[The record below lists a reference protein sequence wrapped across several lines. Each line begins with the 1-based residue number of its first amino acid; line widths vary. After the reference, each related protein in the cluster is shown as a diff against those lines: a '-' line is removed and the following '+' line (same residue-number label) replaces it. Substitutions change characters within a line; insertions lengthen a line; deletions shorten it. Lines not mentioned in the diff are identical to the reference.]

1 MKIYSRTY
9 EKEFDIELCPK
20 EQGENFDVISHK
32 SLQDIHDVDLRG
44 ELTTKFEVLNDN
56 PNHSVV
62 KVVISNKDGFAVE
75 EIGEK
80 TKCQGDTEI
89 GKSFPTT
96 TAYCRAFDR
105 AMIRIMGFVG
115 KFYSDQELN
124 DRPRMIKK
132 PATSDLP
139 GEISDVPPDVFIEP
153 EEPVSPIENEG
164 PEYLEVPEAIDEIP
178 AEETA
183 EISAVEAEVD
193 EFGNPINNSEAGDA
207 PVSEKA
213 EEEPGDFTFKSGQH
227 KGETIKEL
235 YADEKGRGYLN
246 FVLGGDFTTVT
257 VKNAIMKYYAAN
269 GIKPEGGEKDFAKKA
284 LAYYEANIDK
294 FGGGKE

>member
-1 MKIYSRTY
+1 MTKIYSRTY
-9 EKEFDIELCPK
+9 EKEFEIELCPK

-32 SLQDIHDVDLRG
+32 SLQDIHDVELRG

-80 TKCQGDTEI
+80 TKCQADTEI

-105 AMIRIMGFVG
+105 AMIRILGFVG
-115 KFYSDQELN
+115 KFYSDQELS
-124 DRPRMIKK
+124 DKPRMIKA
-132 PATSDLP
+132 PAMSDLP
-139 GEISDVPPDVFIEP
+139 GEISDVPSDIFSES
-153 EEPVSPIENEG
+153 EEPVTSGTIEE
-164 PEYLEVPEAIDEIP
+164 PEYLEVPETVDELP

-193 EFGNPINNSEAGDA
+193 EFGNPINNSEAA
-207 PVSEKA
+207 PEKVK
-213 EEEPGDFTFKSGQH
+213 EDPGDFTFKSGQH
-227 KGETIKEL
+227 KGKTIKEL

-246 FVLGGDFTTVT
+246 FVLGGDFTTAM

-269 GIKPEGGEKDFAKKA
+269 GIKPESGEKDFAKKA